1 MESDFAPL
9 DRGDHESCIICDECD
24 LLVDVGCLAPG
35 QKASCPRCGLVLSR
49 AYANAVDRILV
60 FSATAAI
67 LLLLSNLFGMVQ
79 MTVQGQERE
88 ITLLETVRELFKLEE
103 LALSG
108 FMLVVVIGLPLVF
121 VGLTGWLALAI
132 RLRRAS
138 ALTIGVLRMV
148 GYLRFWN
155 MAEIFFLG
163 ILISMVK
170 IASMADIAVG
180 FSFWTYGMFNVF
192 MIAAMMHVDKFQLAQ
207 AIKRIDRERQGESV
221 HTACA

>member
-1 MESDFAPL
+1 MEPEITSPHDP
-9 DRGDHESCIICDECD
+9 DYESCTICHECD
-24 LLVDVGCLAPG
+24 LLVDVGCLPPG
-35 QKASCPRCGLVLSR
+35 HKAICPRCGLVLSR

-60 FSATAAI
+60 YSVTAA
-67 LLLLSNLFGMVQ
+67 LFLLLSTLFGMVQ

-88 ITLLETVRELFKLEE
+88 ITLFETVQELFKLDETA
-103 LALSG
+103 LAG
-108 FMLVVVIGLPLVF
+108 FMLVVIIGLPLVF
-121 VGLTGWLALAI
+121 VGSTGWLATAI

-138 ALTIGVLRMV
+138 SRTFDLLRMV

-170 IASMADIAVG
+170 IASMADITVG

-192 MIAAMMHVDKFQLAQ
+192 MIAAMMHVDKFQLAR
-207 AIKRIDRERQGESV
+207 AIRRIVREREVEPDG
-221 HTACA
+221 T